1 MALALVRSR
10 APVGIR
16 AAEVLVECDL
26 CPGLPTFAIVGLP
39 EAAVRESRDR
49 VRAAIQNS
57 GFEFPARRIVVN
69 LAPAD
74 LPKEG
79 GRFDLPIALGI
90 LGASGQL
97 PVTVLDRLECI
108 GELALDGS
116 LRQVPGVLA
125 CALAAAEV
133 DHALALPMVAASEAQ
148 LAGRCRLLPA
158 ESLAQLVAALRG
170 EESLPALAPLNE
182 TGDLPL
188 PGPDLADVRGQ
199 EQAKRTLIIA
209 AAGGHHLLF
218 SGPPGTGKS
227 MLAARLPGLLPPLRH
242 EEALEVA
249 SIYSLHGLFDPQ
261 RWRQRP
267 YRSPHHSVSAA
278 ALVGGGSQPR
288 PGEISL
294 AHRGVLFLD
303 ELPEFPRSVLEVL
316 REPLE
321 SGEIHVARARQR
333 ARFPARFQL
342 IAAMNPCPCGHLGN
356 PLQACRCTPAQI
368 NQYRSRLS
376 GPLLDRIDLQIEV
389 PVLAPE
395 YLQNAPR
402 GENSAYWRA
411 RIGAA
416 ATRQWQRQG
425 CNNAQLEG
433 EALDRFCALDESSAR
448 FLRLAAERLHF
459 SARAYHRILRV
470 ARSIADLAE
479 SETIQQEHLAE
490 ALQYRRLAHTLAS
503 SAA

>member
-10 APVGIR
+10 APMGIQ
-16 AAEVLVECDL
+16 AAEVMVECDL
-26 CPGLPTFAIVGLP
+26 GPGLPTFAIVGLP

-57 GFEFPARRIVVN
+57 GLDFPARRIIVN

-90 LGASGQL
+90 LRASGQL
-97 PVTVLDRLECI
+97 PQSALEDLECI

-116 LRQVPGVLA
+116 LRKVPGILA
-125 CALAAAEV
+125 CALAAQEAG
-133 DHALALPMVAASEAQ
+133 HHLALPWDTVSEAS
-148 LAGRCRLLPA
+148 LAGKCWLLPA
-158 ESLAQLVAALRG
+158 QSLAQLVAILRG
-170 EESLPALAPLNE
+170 EQAIPDVPPPALASDRPID
-182 TGDLPL
+182 G
-188 PGPDLADVRGQ
+188 GDLADVRGQ
-199 EQAKRTLIIA
+199 EQAKRALIIA
-209 AAGGHHLLF
+209 ATGGHHLLF

-227 MLAARLPGLLPPLRH
+227 MLAARLPSLLSPLRD

-249 SIYSLHGLFDPQ
+249 SIHSLHGLFDPAT
-261 RWRQRP
+261 WRRRP

-303 ELPEFPRSVLEVL
+303 ELPEFSRSVLEVL

-321 SGEIHVARARQR
+321 TGEIHIARARQR

-356 PLQACRCTPAQI
+356 PLQACRCSPAQI
-368 NQYRSRLS
+368 QQYRSRLS
-376 GPLLDRIDLQIEV
+376 GPLLDRIDLQVEV

-395 YLQNAPR
+395 YLEQAPR
-402 GENSAYWRA
+402 GDSSALWRE
-411 RIGAA
+411 RIGRAVEQ
-416 ATRQWQRQG
+416 QWQRQG
-425 CNNAQLEG
+425 CLNAQLQG
-433 EALDRFCALDESSAR
+433 DALDQHCALDADTR
-448 FLRLAAERLHF
+448 GFLRLAAERLHF

-470 ARSIADLAE
+470 ARSIADLALE
-479 SETIQQEHLAE
+479 SAIRQEHVAE
-490 ALQYRRLAHTLAS
+490 ALQYRRLAHTLANP
-503 SAA
+503 